1 MEFTLEQARKY
12 AGLSQ
17 VEMAEKLEMSE
28 RWYIQFEKGRQIFR
42 IDLAYKFAELTGVP
56 FNSIIFF
63 EGQLQTN
70 CN

>member
-42 IDLAYKFAELTGVP
+42 IDLAYKFASITGVP
-56 FNSIIFF
+56 FSNIIFF